1 MAAGRMMVRRIG
13 GGVQLGPRS
22 GGRGGLPSGVVGN
35 PASQVGSSLPRGR
48 SLEAS
53 GGVSSGGSREESPEE
68 GRTGKLDQL
77 YSIRCLQQI
86 SNLHETR

>member
-1 MAAGRMMVRRIG
+1 MVRRIG

-22 GGRGGLPSGVVGN
+22 GGRGVGLPSGVVAN
-35 PASQVGSSLPRGR
+35 PSSLPRGR

-53 GGVSSGGSREESPEE
+53 GGGVSSGGSREESPEE

-77 YSIRCLQQI
+77 YSIRC
-86 SNLHETR
+86 

>member
-1 MAAGRMMVRRIG
+1 MRRIG
-13 GGVQLGPRS
+13 GGVLGPRS

-35 PASQVGSSLPRGR
+35 PTTQVASLPRGR

-53 GGVSSGGSREESPEE
+53 GVSSGGSREESPEE

-77 YSIRCLQQI
+77 YSIRCSHCGHHSLQ
-86 SNLHETR
+86 

>member
-1 MAAGRMMVRRIG
+1 MRRIG

-22 GGRGGLPSGVVGN
+22 GGRGGGLPSGVVGN
-35 PASQVGSSLPRGR
+35 PSTQVGGSLPRGR

-53 GGVSSGGSREESPEE
+53 GGASSGGSREESPEE

-86 SNLHETR
+86 SSEEDSTE

>member
-1 MAAGRMMVRRIG
+1 MRRIG
-13 GGVQLGPRS
+13 GGVLGPRS
-22 GGRGGLPSGVVGN
+22 GVRGGLPSGVVGN
-35 PASQVGSSLPRGR
+35 PTSQVASLPRGR

-77 YSIRCLQQI
+77 YSIRCSQ
-86 SNLHETR
+86 SAYPGVPGFN